1 MCRIAGSNGVS
12 SFTFT
17 GFNQVEVVRQ
27 NALGQEHEGGICKGL
42 SVEWL
47 RVGGSVGAMRQD
59 NAQDMAR
66 CARDTAYEGVRA
78 ILNSRGLSEVVF
90 KDEMDSPQLL
100 DFVCL
105 NVGKYFIGMYA
116 AGSRGGHA
124 IAAITD
130 AQGGRWFDP
139 NTGET
144 NFPTSRLNYVRSLRH
159 LLELYS
165 QRYSR
170 YFSYRVEACPPFAR
184 LKIRHAES

>member
-1 MCRIAGSNGVS
+1 MS
-12 SFTFT
+12 SFTIT
-17 GFNQVEVVRQ
+17 GFNQGEVVRQ
-27 NALGQEHEGGICKGL
+27 NALGREHEGGICKGL

-47 RVGGSVGAMRQD
+47 RVGGSVARMRTD
-59 NAQDMAR
+59 NAHDMAR

-90 KDEMDSPQLL
+90 KDDMDSPQLL

-105 NVGKYFIGMYA
+105 NVGKYFVAMYA
-116 AGSRGGHA
+116 PGSTGGHA
-124 IAAITD
+124 IAAITEGL
-130 AQGGRWFDP
+130 GGRWFDP

-144 NFPTSRLNYVRSLRH
+144 NFPTSRLNYFRSLNH

-170 YFSYRVEACPPFAR
+170 YLSYRVEACPPFAR
-184 LKIRHAES
+184 LNRT